1 MTQSFRPAGYG
12 STYGSIRGSSSIVGM
27 VHSPKYGPRSIAIR
41 ETPGMDLDLQGTRCI
56 ITGGSDGI
64 GAATARVLAAEGA
77 SVGLVARRR
86 EMLEAVAAECLTL
99 GAPIAAV
106 AVADLRDA
114 EQQAAAFDALIAD
127 FGGVDVLVNNAGD
140 SKMGTI
146 EALDDE
152 AWRESFDLK
161 LMGYVRGMRHVL
173 PVMRAQRSGCIV
185 NVLGTAGTQPSGGY
199 VLSCFVTALTQLTAS
214 VADDVAGDGVRVVG
228 LGPGFTA
235 TERIRGAVGRMAE
248 QAGKAVDEFVEE
260 FGRTA
265 VPIGRVATAE
275 EMGRLVAVLASD
287 TVSGFVTGTQ
297 LIADGGSSRSF

>member
-1 MTQSFRPAGYG
+1 M
-12 STYGSIRGSSSIVGM
+12 
-27 VHSPKYGPRSIAIR
+27 
-41 ETPGMDLDLQGTRCI
+41 ELDLHGKRCI

-64 GAATARVLAAEGA
+64 GAATARVLAEEGA
-77 SVGLVARRR
+77 SVGLIARRR
-86 EMLEAVAAECLTL
+86 ELLEAVAAECVAL
-99 GAPIAAV
+99 GAPVAAV

-114 EQQAAAFDALIAD
+114 AAQAAAFDALIGD

-146 EALDDE
+146 EALDDA
-152 AWRESFDLK
+152 AWQESFDLK

-173 PVMRAQRSGCIV
+173 PIMRAQRSGCIV
-185 NVLGTAGTQPSGGY
+185 NILGTAGTHPSGGY
-199 VLSCFVTALTQLTAS
+199 VLSCFVTALAQLTAS

-235 TERIRGAVGRMAE
+235 TARIRGVMSRLAE
-248 QAGKAVDEFVEE
+248 QAGKDVDEFAEE
-260 FGRTA
+260 FGRSA

-287 TVSGFVTGTQ
+287 AVSGFVTGTQ
-297 LIADGGSSRSF
+297 LIADGGSSRAI